1 MGYALPSKMCTP
13 LSGRPQLGNSTGTPK
28 RGRLHSEK
36 LGWRVQMYSSPF
48 REKPVIMPPRSG
60 VMTSSVFA
68 SASVI
73 TYCS

>member
-1 MGYALPSKMCTP
+1 MGLHGVSLAVKVVDAAV
-13 LSGRPQLGNSTGTPK
+13 GVAQLGKSTGTPK

-68 SASVI
+68 SAR
-73 TYCS
+73 

>member
-1 MGYALPSKMCTP
+1 
-13 LSGRPQLGNSTGTPK
+13 
-28 RGRLHSEK
+28 
-36 LGWRVQMYSSPF
+36 V
-48 REKPVIMPPRSG
+48 KPVIMPPRSG